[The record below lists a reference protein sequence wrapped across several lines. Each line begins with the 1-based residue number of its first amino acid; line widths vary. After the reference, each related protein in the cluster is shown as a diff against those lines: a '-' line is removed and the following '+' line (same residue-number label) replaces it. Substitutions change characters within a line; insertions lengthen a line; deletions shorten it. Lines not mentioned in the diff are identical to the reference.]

1 MLTRVGVCLLGLW
14 LAFGHGPILAA
25 PAPLPP
31 TGGVRIE
38 LLTHEARRPLRAGDR
53 VTVTLRG
60 SLGGSATFHIFGVVT
75 NVGMREIRTGVYQ
88 AQPALYT
95 GTYIVR
101 PGDVARAA
109 TLFATLTVGGQEVM
123 AASSR
128 PITIDTRG
136 PVITSRQPKPG
147 VSLTNL
153 RPNIVVNFFDGVSAV
168 NPGAVRLLVN
178 GQNVTARASISE
190 SSATYNPETP
200 FRPGP
205 VRVQL
210 TATDRAGNTE
220 RIEWSFTIAPAGDLI
235 KSVTINPGTPLTPG
249 DILTVVVTGAPGGRA
264 SFAIQGLPGVVA
276 LRESRTTPGVYF
288 GTLAVGSGLSAFE
301 APLLVTFEKDG
312 RRGTAAA
319 AVGVTIVGAPPPAPA
334 IASPGRAIVLGDEP
348 IARTILRGRSRPG
361 FRILGRLTY
370 IARSASGE
378 EQGPLG
384 EFVTVTG
391 ADGTWQVALGPL
403 VAPEGA
409 KVIATVVAIDPA
421 GQRSPPAVM
430 EVAQASQ

>member
-38 LLTHEARRPLRAGDR
+38 LLTHDARRPLRAGDR
-53 VTVTLRG
+53 VAVTLRG
-60 SLGGSATFHIFGVVT
+60 SLGGSATFHIFGVVA

-101 PGDVARAA
+101 PGDVARNAA
-109 TLFATLTVGGQEVM
+109 LFATLSVGGQEVM
-123 AASSR
+123 AASNR

-147 VSLTNL
+147 ASLANL

-190 SSATYNPETP
+190 SSAAYNPETP

-235 KSVTINPGTPLTPG
+235 KSVTINPATPLTPG
-249 DILTVVVTGAPGGRA
+249 DILTVVATGAAGGRA
-264 SFAIQGLPGVVA
+264 SFTIQGVPGVVA
-276 LRESRTTPGVYF
+276 MRESRTPGVYF
-288 GTLAVGSGLSAFE
+288 GTLAVASGLSVLE
-301 APLLVTFEKDG
+301 APLLVSFEKDG
-312 RRGTAAA
+312 RRNTAASA
-319 AVGVTIVGAPPPAPA
+319 AGVTIVGTGPPAPA
-334 IASPGRAIVLGDEP
+334 IVSPGRAIVLGEE
-348 IARTILRGRSRPG
+348 AVVRTVLRGRSRPG

-370 IARSASGE
+370 VARSASGE
-378 EQGPLG
+378 EQGSLG

-391 ADGTWQVALGPL
+391 ADGVWQAAIGPL
-403 VAPEGA
+403 IAPAGA
-409 KVIATVVAIDPA
+409 RVIATVIAIDPA

-430 EVAQASQ
+430 DMAQSSQ

>member
-60 SLGGSATFHIFGVVT
+60 SLGGSATFHIFGVVA

-101 PGDVARAA
+101 PGDVARNA

-123 AASSR
+123 AASNR

-147 VSLTNL
+147 ASLANL

-190 SSATYNPETP
+190 SSAAYNPETP

-220 RIEWSFTIAPAGDLI
+220 RIEWSFTIAPTADLVQ
-235 KSVTINPGTPLTPG
+235 SVTINPATPLTPG
-249 DILTVVVTGAPGGRA
+249 DILTVVATGAAGGRA
-264 SFAIQGLPGVVA
+264 SFTIQGVPGVVA
-276 LRESRTTPGVYF
+276 MRESRTPGVYF
-288 GTLAVGSGLSAFE
+288 GTLAVASGISTFE
-301 APLLVTFEKDG
+301 APLLVTIEKDG
-312 RRGTAAA
+312 RRSTAPAAA
-319 AVGVTIVGAPPPAPA
+319 GVTTVGAPPSAPA
-334 IASPGRAIVLGDEP
+334 IVSPGQAIVLGEE
-348 IARTILRGRSRPG
+348 AVVRTVLRGRSRPG

-370 IARSASGE
+370 VARSASGE
-378 EQGPLG
+378 EQGSLG

-391 ADGTWQVALGPL
+391 ADGVWQAAIGPL
-403 VAPEGA
+403 IAPAGA
-409 KVIATVVAIDPA
+409 RVIATVIAIDHA

-430 EVAQASQ
+430 EMAQSSQ